1 MENRLP
7 TRLSAWLLTLVML
20 LSLVPAMGVTASAA
34 DDTSYAS
41 GSIRNYKSFASY
53 LESGDSRDLT
63 LENDID
69 YTMGYDDDYLR
80 VRNNQKL
87 DLNGHKIRIDASRRS
102 EFFNLIT
109 IRNGEFTLYDSK
121 GGGAIE
127 VEFARDT
134 KGHSIIMISPDSA
147 GAPVKFTMNGGTL
160 TRLNPMNSGAYGNN
174 GCISDDYFNSFKGGE
189 RPQITINGGTIN
201 CAYDWNNRERNTIS
215 GVQYMPTA
223 LLLRYSQLTV
233 NGGTFN
239 GIVWTDELSW
249 REGDA
254 EPRVLLNGGVFNFPF
269 AVTGLL
275 KNKTQMVIDGARFND
290 GLYVAKGIKL
300 LSYEGNEPAMLIK
313 SGVFDASGQ
322 NLKLDIRS
330 VTADG
335 WYTAQGR
342 QEAIKYAMKL
352 FPNSAIKLNGNI
364 YTSENIG
371 SRVKYAD
378 TDGYYLNLNLK
389 GPIEVIGRAWD
400 LKEVLLDG
408 SPIAAP
414 NIRDGAAFRIDGSV
428 PVYTVSTLGTHE
440 LVYRWYDLAKELR
453 DAGWYYEI
461 RCELGPGSV
470 NIFDGNYTTAN
481 GICEWRYQ
489 LPNKPANI
497 NEGQTAFTINLRHAT
512 APTSFVYSNQYLLRY
527 QVVKDTTIP
536 IETVLLDMVNG
547 DLLPS
552 DSATANPIRKNA
564 MDVRCERVVSQRDW
578 ADNGSHRNKT
588 VVLEARAGFHFTNA
602 TRFVVK
608 NAGSVTAEWLYS
620 TDGGK
625 TCAVGIEAQECTLL
639 STVQGTLKNFYMGR
653 RMGEAY
659 ITADSPASCT
669 FEIFEYACLG
679 TATDEWEP
687 IDDDDEY
694 YEYYFYIVPPS
705 GYAVRP
711 GRTTVNIVIPGGYW
725 ADGKKSSDHRREAE
739 YDDWMA
745 SAGYVYSYGYSWSIG
760 RLVDGRYGMFPEYES
775 AARTLYLSI
784 KKPVAGES
792 PTDTSYQSIS
802 SLPSDVKVKELKWDM
817 DGDTVFQAGKK
828 YYLEIDLEIPKQ
840 RPNTVWPQDY
850 KTTVVYINGV
860 NAWEW
865 NTWGGPDDGTA
876 NAAAY
881 RLGTFMP
888 YTVPGGNDGVT
899 VSGKLTSYNPNNP
912 TTVELRQG
920 GKVKYTA
927 TIAKTTGSGQVPQDF
942 NLDTVAAGIYDLV
955 VTKEAHLPYTVKG
968 VVVEDG
974 PLDLTAMTGKSYQTI
989 TLLCGDIDGNG
1000 FINSTD
1006 LGIILK
1012 GQNYG
1017 KSTATAGDKAADLD
1031 GNGFINSTDLGIV
1044 LQGQHYGKSAVSVNF
1059 GG

>member
-1 MENRLP
+1 MKKRL
-7 TRLSAWLLTLVML
+7 LSGLMSLVML

-34 DDTSYAS
+34 DGTSYP
-41 GSIRNYKSFASY
+41 IRNYKSFASY
-53 LESGDSRDLT
+53 LESYTSRDLT

-69 YTMGYDDDYLR
+69 YTMGYDDDYLM

-87 DLNGHKIRIDASRRS
+87 DLNGHKIRIDASKRA

-127 VEFARDT
+127 VEFARDS
-134 KGHSIIMISPDSA
+134 KGHSIITISPASN
-147 GAPVKFTMNGGTL
+147 GAPAKFTMNGGTL

-174 GCISDDYFNSFKGGE
+174 GCISDDYFNPFKEGE

-239 GIVWTDELSW
+239 GIVWTDEMSW
-249 REGDA
+249 RAGDA
-254 EPRVLLNGGVFNFPF
+254 EPRVSLNGGVFNFPF
-269 AVTGLL
+269 AMTSLL
-275 KNKTQMVIDGARFND
+275 KNKTQLVIDGARFND
-290 GLYVAKGIKL
+290 GLYVAKGMKARN
-300 LSYEGNEPAMLIK
+300 YERNEPAMLIK

-322 NLKLDIRS
+322 YLKLDILS

-335 WYTAQGR
+335 WYTQQGK
-342 QEAIKYAMKL
+342 QQAIAYAMKL

-408 SPIAAP
+408 SPIKVP
-414 NIRDGAAFRIDGSV
+414 NIRDGAAFMVSGSV

-461 RCELGPGSV
+461 ECGLGPGLN
-470 NIFDGNYTTAN
+470 NIYNGSYTTAN
-481 GICEWRYQ
+481 GICEWRYR
-489 LPNKPANI
+489 LPDTPANI
-497 NEGQTAFTINLRHAT
+497 DAGQMAFTINLRHKT
-512 APTSFVYSNQYLLRY
+512 APTSIVYSNQYLLRY

-639 STVQGTLKNFYMGR
+639 PTVQGTLKNFYMGR

-725 ADGKKSSDHRREAE
+725 ANGKKSSDHRREAE

-784 KKPVAGES
+784 KMPVAGES
-792 PTDTSYQSIS
+792 PTDASYQSIS
-802 SLPSDVKVKELKWDM
+802 GLPSDVKKKIEWKM
-817 DGDTVFQAGKK
+817 QGDTVFQAGKEYK
-828 YYLEIDLEIPKQ
+828 LEISIEIPKI
-840 RPNTVWPQDY
+840 NDKAVWPDDIRS
-850 KTTVVYINGV
+850 TVVYINGV
-860 NAWEW
+860 NAWENDSTW
-865 NTWGGPDDGTA
+865 DTWGGPDGGTA
-876 NAAAY
+876 NAAVYNWGA
-881 RLGTFMP
+881 LIP
-888 YTVPGGNDGVT
+888 YTVPGGNEGA
-899 VSGKLTSYNPNNP
+899 VSGKVQSYGPKSAA
-912 TTVELRQG
+912 TVKLMQNG
-920 GKVKYTA
+920 AVKYTVTTA
-927 TIAKTTGSGQVPQDF
+927 TSSGSGQTTKTFRILNVTP
-942 NLDTVAAGIYDLV
+942 GRYDLV
-955 VTKEAHLPYTVKG
+955 VSKPGHLSYTVKG
-968 VVVEDG
+968 VIVSNGE
-974 PLDLTAMTGKSYQTI
+974 LDLTAHRKAEIAVI
-989 TLLCGDIDGNG
+989 TLPAGDVNGDGT
-1000 FINSTD
+1000 INSED
-1006 LGIILK
+1006 LNMVWKPSNYLK
-1012 GQNYG
+1012 GAD
-1017 KSTATAGDKAADLD
+1017 TAENAITDVNGD
-1031 GNGFINSTDLGIV
+1031 GTINSEDLNVIWMPANY
-1044 LQGQHYGKSAVSVNF
+1044 LKDQKNCTTNF
-1059 GG
+1059 

>member
-53 LESGDSRDLT
+53 LESGDSRDLV
-63 LENDID
+63 LENDFD
-69 YTMGYDDDYLR
+69 YTMGYDDDYIR

-109 IRNGEFTLYDSK
+109 ITCGEFTLYDSK

-147 GAPVKFTMNGGTL
+147 GAPAKFTMNGGTL
-160 TRLNPMNSGAYGNN
+160 TRLNPLESGAYGNN

-335 WYTAQGR
+335 WHTQQGK
-342 QEAIKYAMKL
+342 QQTIAYAMKL

-408 SPIAAP
+408 SPIAVP
-414 NIRDGAAFRIDGSV
+414 NIRDGAAFRKDGSV

-461 RCELGPGSV
+461 ECGRGPRSV
-470 NIFDGNYTTAN
+470 NIYYGNYTTAN

-489 LPNKPANI
+489 LPNTPANI
-497 NEGQTAFTINLRHAT
+497 DAGQMAFTINLRHKT
-512 APTSFVYSNQYLLRY
+512 APTSFVCSNQYLLRY
-527 QVVKDTTIP
+527 QVVKDTTQP
-536 IETVLLDMVNG
+536 ITAGRLNMSGGDIIASDAINVNQVTRGARENRFTV
-547 DLLPS
+547 S
-552 DSATANPIRKNA
+552 
-564 MDVRCERVVSQRDW
+564 SQTNW
-578 ADNGSHRNKT
+578 SSGSTRSKT
-588 VVLEARAGFHFTNA
+588 VTLKAASGYRFTSASDFSVEGANCVTAKISSVSSDAKTCEVRLEARVCSLLTNIEGKMENFFFGR
-602 TRFVVK
+602 TFGDVSITSNEPDKYRIEVY
-608 NAGSVTAEWLYS
+608 TYAES
-620 TDGGK
+620 
-625 TCAVGIEAQECTLL
+625 
-639 STVQGTLKNFYMGR
+639 GR
-653 RMGEAY
+653 GE
-659 ITADSPASCT
+659 
-669 FEIFEYACLG
+669 L
-679 TATDEWEP
+679 
-687 IDDDDEY
+687 DDFNIIDEY
-694 YEYYFYIVPPS
+694 YPYAFYFH
-705 GYAVRP
+705 
-711 GRTTVNIVIPGGYW
+711 VIPVP
-725 ADGKKSSDHRREAE
+725 
-739 YDDWMA
+739 
-745 SAGYVYSYGYSWSIG
+745 GYVVRGDASTVKIGFFKRYNDLGYLYPDEVVTAKFDSWFGENNQHTNLGACWSIG
-760 RLVDGRYGMFPEYES
+760 RQDMNQNLRASWES
-775 AARTLYLSI
+775 AARTLYLTI
-784 KKPVAGES
+784 KEPVAGES
-792 PTDTSYQSIS
+792 PTSYQSIS
-802 SLPSDVKVKELKWDM
+802 GLPSDVNGKIEWKM
-817 DGDTVFQAGKK
+817 QGDTVFRAGKE
-828 YYLEIDLEIPKQ
+828 YELEISIEIPKS
-840 RPNTVWPQDY
+840 NDKAVWPDDY
-850 KTTVVYINGV
+850 KSTVVYINGV
-860 NAWEW
+860 NAW
-865 NTWGGPDDGTA
+865 TYDDRWGGPNGGKA
-876 NAAAY
+876 NAAVYNWGA
-881 RLGTFMP
+881 LIP

-942 NLDTVAAGIYDLV
+942 SFNAVAAGTYDLV
-955 VTKEAHLPYTVKG
+955 VTKDGHLTYTVKG
-968 VVVEDG
+968 VVVGDG
-974 PLDLTAMTGKSYQTI
+974 PHDLTKHSNAAISMI
-989 TLLCGDIDGNG
+989 TLLCGDIVKNG
-1000 FINSTD
+1000 YIDFADYQELLSPA
-1006 LGIILK
+1006 
-1012 GQNYG
+1012 NYG
-1017 KSTATAGDKAADLD
+1017 KKTTDTGVNALADLN
-1031 GNGFINSTDLGIV
+1031 GNGYIDFADYQILLSS
-1044 LQGQHYGKSAVSVNF
+1044 QHYGKSAVSVNF
-1059 GG
+1059 GE

>member
-53 LESGDSRDLT
+53 LESGDSRDLV
-63 LENDID
+63 LENDFD
-69 YTMGYDDDYLR
+69 YTMGYDDDYIR

-109 IRNGEFTLYDSK
+109 ITCGEFTLYDSK

-147 GAPVKFTMNGGTL
+147 GAPAKFTMNGGTL
-160 TRLNPMNSGAYGNN
+160 TRLNPLESGAYGNN

-254 EPRVLLNGGVFNFPF
+254 EPRVLLNSGVFNFPF

-342 QEAIKYAMKL
+342 QEVIKYAMKL

-414 NIRDGAAFRIDGSV
+414 NNRDGAAFRIDGSV

-440 LVYRWYDLAKELR
+440 LVYRWYDLAKELC

-527 QVVKDTTIP
+527 QVLKDTTQP
-536 IETVLLDMVNG
+536 VTAGRLNMSGG
-547 DLLPS
+547 DIIPS
-552 DSATANPIRKNA
+552 DALSANEVSRGA
-564 MDVRCERVVSQRDW
+564 MENRFTVDSQSNWSSGGGTR
-578 ADNGSHRNKT
+578 SKT
-588 VVLEARAGFHFTNA
+588 VTLKAAASYRFTSASTFSVEGANCVTAKISSVSNDAKTCEVRLEARVCRLLTNIEGKMENFFFGR
-602 TRFVVK
+602 TFGDVSITSNEPDKYRIEVY
-608 NAGSVTAEWLYS
+608 TYAES
-620 TDGGK
+620 
-625 TCAVGIEAQECTLL
+625 
-639 STVQGTLKNFYMGR
+639 GR
-653 RMGEAY
+653 GE
-659 ITADSPASCT
+659 
-669 FEIFEYACLG
+669 L
-679 TATDEWEP
+679 
-687 IDDDDEY
+687 DDFNIIDEY
-694 YEYYFYIVPPS
+694 YPYAFYFH
-705 GYAVRP
+705 
-711 GRTTVNIVIPGGYW
+711 VIPVP
-725 ADGKKSSDHRREAE
+725 
-739 YDDWMA
+739 
-745 SAGYVYSYGYSWSIG
+745 GYVVRGDASTVKIGFSKRYNDLGYLYPDEVVTAKFDRSWIGENNQHTNLGACWSIG
-760 RLVDGRYGMFPEYES
+760 RQDMNQNLRASWES
-775 AARTLYLSI
+775 AARTLYLTI
-784 KKPVAGES
+784 KEPVAGES
-792 PTDTSYQSIS
+792 PTSYQSIS
-802 SLPSDVKVKELKWDM
+802 GLPSDVNGKIEWKM
-817 DGDTVFQAGKK
+817 QGDTVFRAGKE
-828 YYLEIDLEIPKQ
+828 YELEISIKIPKS
-840 RPNTVWPQDY
+840 NDKAVWPDDY
-850 KTTVVYINGV
+850 KSTVVYINGV
-860 NAWEW
+860 NAW
-865 NTWGGPDDGTA
+865 TYDDRWGGPDGGKA
-876 NAAAY
+876 NAAVYNWGA
-881 RLGTFMP
+881 LIP

-899 VSGKLTSYNPNNP
+899 VSGKLTSYNPNNA
-912 TTVELRQG
+912 TTIQLMQG
-920 GKVKYTA
+920 STKKYST
-927 TIAKTTGSGQVPQDF
+927 TIDPTTGSGQEAQSF
-942 NLDTVAAGIYDLV
+942 SFDTVAKGTYDLV
-955 VTKEAHLPYTVKG
+955 VTKAAHLTYTVKNVKVG
-968 VVVEDG
+968 DTD
-974 PLDLTAMTGKSYQTI
+974 LDLTAMEGKPYQTI
-989 TLLCGDIDGNG
+989 TLLCGDIAKNG
-1000 FINSTD
+1000 YIDFADYQALLSPA
-1006 LGIILK
+1006 
-1012 GQNYG
+1012 NYG
-1017 KSTATAGDKAADLD
+1017 KKTTDTGVNALADLN
-1031 GNGFINSTDLGIV
+1031 GNGYIDFADYQILLSS
-1044 LQGQHYGKSAVSVNF
+1044 QHYGKSAVSVNF
-1059 GG
+1059 AG